1 MSNRVILEF
10 DCGVY
15 SSTAIQKAAYRAM
28 NFMLVHID
36 LNEEKIICICE
47 PTSDADN
54 DQFEKAIQEFKKDV
68 LDYSLREKIRDET
81 TPIRNLILGIAF
93 SKTGAGSE

>member
-1 MSNRVILEF
+1 MLEF
-10 DCGVY
+10 DCVIY

-47 PTSDADN
+47 PTSETDN

-93 SKTGAGSE
+93 SRTGAGSE